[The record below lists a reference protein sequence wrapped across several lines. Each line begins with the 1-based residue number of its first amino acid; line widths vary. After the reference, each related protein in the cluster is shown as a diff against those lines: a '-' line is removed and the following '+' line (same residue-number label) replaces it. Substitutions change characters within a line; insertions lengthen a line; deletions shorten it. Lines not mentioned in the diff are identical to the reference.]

1 MNEREQE
8 HELERNLRELRDQVG
23 PPPHLRESIV
33 AALRAQPRPTPGTRR
48 PWARIAIAAALAVV
62 ATVTVSIW
70 FVGQGNQERT
80 AEQSLAGRLELV
92 RDEVESI
99 ISALE
104 ADRPQDAR
112 RLEAE
117 FDRVISSLT
126 EVADQVAGGRDD
138 EVSQQEFVTLMDEQL
153 RLVELAVSLQ
163 IAGDHDRE

>member
-1 MNEREQE
+1 MNEKEPEQ
-8 HELERNLRELRDQVG
+8 ELERKLRELRDQVA

-33 AALRAQPRPTPGTRR
+33 GALRAQPRPTPRPRR
-48 PWARIAIAAALAVV
+48 SWPRIAIAAALAVV

-70 FVGQGNQERT
+70 LARPGNQERT

-104 ADRPQDAR
+104 AERPQDAR

-117 FDRVISSLT
+117 FDRVISSMT
-126 EVADQVAGGRDD
+126 EVAEQVAGGPDD
-138 EVSQQEFVTLMDEQL
+138 DASQQEFVTLMDEQL

-163 IAGDHDRE
+163 IAGNQDRE